1 MAEIRPNKVKQKL
14 ANGDAA
20 TIIMGNLNSDLMDAF
35 GPLGFDG
42 AWIEGEHG
50 PVDFKDIPDMTRA
63 CDLWGMTSVARVNM
77 NEPGVIYR
85 TLDVGAQG
93 VVVPHVNTAE
103 EARAVVKA
111 SKFHPL
117 GERGSFTSRQG
128 YGVDDYVNKAN
139 DHTLVIVL
147 IEDVIALEN
156 LSEIVKVDHIDVF
169 FVAPGDLAQ
178 TMGMPG
184 GAAKPPVVEAVTGA
198 VKAITEAG
206 RVAGMISNDDDVEYW
221 VEAGVRCLTTKWE
234 PWVERGAARYLDV
247 VASASR

>member
-1 MAEIRPNKVKQKL
+1 MGEIRPNRVKENL
-14 ANGDAA
+14 ANGQVA
-20 TIIMGNLNSDLMDAF
+20 TILMGNLNSDLIDAF

-50 PVDFKDIPDMTRA
+50 PVDFNDIPDMTRA

-93 VVVPHVNTAE
+93 VVVPHVNTAQ
-103 EARAVVKA
+103 EARAVVEA
-111 SKFHPL
+111 AKFHPL
-117 GERGSFTSRQG
+117 GGRGSFTSRQG
-128 YGVDDYVNKAN
+128 YGVADYYTTAN

-147 IEDVIALEN
+147 IEDVIALDN
-156 LSEIVKVDHIDVF
+156 LSEILEVDNIDVF

-178 TMGMPG
+178 TMGRPG
-184 GAAKPPVVEAVTGA
+184 GASDPPVVEAVTDA
-198 VKAITEAG
+198 VKMIDDAG
-206 RVAGMISNDDDVEYW
+206 RAAGTITNDDNVEYW
-221 VEAGVRCLTTKWE
+221 VDKGVRCLTTVWQ
-234 PWVERGAARYLDV
+234 PWVAGGAKGYLDL